1 MTAEATLPATS
12 ASPTA
17 RQVWTRARGI
27 VLALVILLAAAVAIA
42 AIRSDARHGDLDPRS
57 ADPYGSRAVA
67 ELLGDRGVST
77 RVVTTLAQARA
88 AAGPD
93 TTLLVAVPDLLT
105 DRQQSGLHTAFAD
118 SGSRTVLVAP
128 GPASLPRLAPEVTAD
143 PGPALTSTLSPDC
156 SLPAARRAGDA
167 ETGDYRYTTTAD
179 NADECY
185 PSDGRSTLLRLPDA
199 SRGGDTVVIGSPG
212 ILFNKRLDK
221 QGNASLALQLL
232 GSRPHLVW
240 YLPP

>member
-128 GPASLPRLAPEVTAD
+128 GPASLPRLAPRSPRTPD
-143 PGPALTSTLSPDC
+143 PPSPRR
-156 SLPAARRAGDA
+156 SPRLLPARRPARGRRGDRRLPVH
-167 ETGDYRYTTTAD
+167 D
-179 NADECY
+179 
-185 PSDGRSTLLRLPDA
+185 DGRQRRRVLP
-199 SRGGDTVVIGSPG
+199 
-212 ILFNKRLDK
+212 
-221 QGNASLALQLL
+221 Q
-232 GSRPHLVW
+232 
-240 YLPP
+240 